1 MKKIEAPTLEDAYE
15 MAARELSCSITEL
28 SYEVIQRPS
37 NGIMGMFKKNAII
50 VAECNRSQNNEAP
63 NSHTRRDTT
72 RRAQATQSRNSD
84 ISHKTVESIVA
95 EEIIEEVL
103 TSEKSFQSSKSENIK
118 IVPKQ
123 DRPQTNRTKERVKN
137 RLNKALIEQ
146 DDAVNDSFYTKKDID
161 VERQTETAKTTTEQK
176 EEIVTAKRPENNNLE
191 LAEKIESELSELL
204 SHLCLNIDTIEVDVV
219 DDTALIFIDG
229 DDAALLIGKEGYRYN
244 ALSYMLF
251 NWLHG
256 KHDLYIKL
264 EVAQFITTQQEMIK
278 NHIKP
283 VIEYVNINGRG
294 KTRPL
299 DGILVQIALEQLRAE
314 FPNKYVAIKT
324 GRDGRKFVIINEFN
338 NKNNA

>member
-1 MKKIEAPTLEDAYE
+1 MKKIEAPTLEEAYE
-15 MAARELSCSITEL
+15 IAARELSCSITEL

-37 NGIMGMFKKNAII
+37 NGLMGMFKKSAII
-50 VAECNRSQNNEAP
+50 VAECNRIETKSQDADVVLK
-63 NSHTRRDTT
+63 S
-72 RRAQATQSRNSD
+72 
-84 ISHKTVESIVA
+84 VETIVA

-103 TSEKSFQSSKSENIK
+103 TSRDREISPQEKRGEDDE
-118 IVPKQ
+118 PKK
-123 DRPQTNRTKERVKN
+123 RIKN

-146 DDAVNDSFYTKKDID
+146 DDAVNDSFYTTNSVD
-161 VERQTETAKTTTEQK
+161 TEDQEVVDDETPT
-176 EEIVTAKRPENNNLE
+176 IKRPENNNLE
-191 LAEKIESELSELL
+191 LAEEIEAKLSELL
-204 SHLCLNIDTIEVDVV
+204 SYSCLDIDTVEVDVV

-229 DDAALLIGKEGYRYN
+229 NDAALLIGKEGYRYN

-256 KHDLYIKL
+256 KYDLYIKL

-283 VIEYVNINGRG
+283 VIEYVNENGRG

-338 NKNNA
+338 NKNHA